1 MTLGSLPAATQ
12 TMRPSTPDII
22 VDALRRAILS
32 GSIGGGA
39 QLKQNDVA
47 TRFGVSV
54 VPVREA
60 FQRLVAEGLAVLRPN
75 RGVTVTPISEQ
86 DFLDIAEMRSLLEP
100 HALRH
105 SIPNLTEADFKSA
118 ELLLE
123 QGAHASDAFERA
135 ELHWGFHRSLYQ
147 RANRPRLLDQ
157 IASLYRSIN
166 RYLLPVWNDVGL
178 SPNWVG
184 SHMLIVKAARRRDID
199 LASRL
204 VVDQIFEA
212 SDRVRAQLRS
222 TPTAQKGKSA

>member
-1 MTLGSLPAATQ
+1 MTLNPLTAATPAA
-12 TMRPSTPDII
+12 RPSTPDII

-39 QLKQNDVA
+39 QLKQNEVA
-47 TRFGVSV
+47 ARFGVSI

-60 FQRLVAEGLAVLRPN
+60 LQRLVAEGLAVLRPN
-75 RGVTVTPISEQ
+75 RGVTVTPLSER
-86 DFLDIAEMRSLLEP
+86 DFLEIAEMRSLLEP

-105 SIPNLTEADFKSA
+105 SIPNLTTADFKTA
-118 ELLLE
+118 ESLLE
-123 QGAHASDAFERA
+123 QGSRVSDAFARA

-147 RANRPRLLDQ
+147 KANRPRLLDQ
-157 IASLYRSIN
+157 IAALYRSIN

-178 SPNWVG
+178 SPGWME

-199 LASRL
+199 LASQL

-212 SDRVRAQLRS
+212 SDRVCAQLRS
-222 TPTAQKGKSA
+222 MATTQKGKSA